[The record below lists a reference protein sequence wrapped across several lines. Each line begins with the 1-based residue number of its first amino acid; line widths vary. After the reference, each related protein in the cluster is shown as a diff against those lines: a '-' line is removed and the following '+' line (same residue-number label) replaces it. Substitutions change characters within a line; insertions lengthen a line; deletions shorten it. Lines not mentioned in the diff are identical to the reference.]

1 MLSIL
6 YIYIVALN
14 VVEMT
19 FNVSFNINFFV
30 LCLFHLQK
38 NTWELGY
45 KLIDLVFIG
54 PIPEFFY

>member
-1 MLSIL
+1 M
-6 YIYIVALN
+6 ALN

-19 FNVSFNINFFV
+19 CNVSFNINFLV
-30 LCLFHLQK
+30 LCLFRLQK

-54 PIPEFFY
+54 PIPECFY